1 VELKELQTQSENPNL
16 WNNKE
21 KAEHI
26 LREKNRIEESLNK
39 YTTIENLLAEN
50 TTLVEMAEEEGDE
63 KSLTEAEKA
72 LQQTLKLAE
81 KYKIECFFSGEADA
95 NDCFLEMHAGVGG
108 TDSCDFVQML
118 LRMYLRWA
126 ESHKFKT
133 EIEQQVDGEEA
144 GIKSV
149 TLKISGHN
157 AYGWAKTE
165 SGVHRLVRI
174 SPFNANAKRQT
185 SFASVWVYPVIDDKI
200 EIEIQDKDLKVDT
213 YRASGAGGQHVNKT
227 DSAVRLTHTP
237 TGIVAQ
243 CQNSRSQHQ
252 NREEAM
258 RMLKS
263 RLYELEL
270 RKKEAEADK
279 EASQRADNS
288 WGNQIRSYVMQ
299 PYQMVKDLRTNY
311 ETSNINA
318 VFDGDLDNFIV
329 ASLSKRINKD

>member
-1 VELKELQTQSENPNL
+1 M
-16 WNNKE
+16 
-21 KAEHI
+21 
-26 LREKNRIEESLNK
+26 REKNRVEESLNK
-39 YTTIENLLAEN
+39 YTIIESSLAEN
-50 TTLVEMAEEEGDE
+50 SALIEMAEEEGDNV
-63 KSLTEAEKA
+63 SLAEAESE
-72 LQQTLKLAE
+72 LQKTLKLAE

-95 NDCFLEMHAGVGG
+95 NDCFLEIHAGVGG

-126 ESHKFKT
+126 ESHDFKT
-133 EIEQQVDGEEA
+133 QIEHQINGEEA

-149 TLKISGHN
+149 IVKILGHN

-165 SGVHRLVRI
+165 SGIHRLVRI

-227 DSAVRLTHTP
+227 DSAVRLTHIP

-252 NREEAM
+252 NRNEAM

-270 RKKEAEADK
+270 RKKEAEAD
-279 EASQRADNS
+279 ENASQRADNS

-299 PYQMVKDLRTNY
+299 PYQMVKDLRTNH
-311 ETSNINA
+311 EVGNINA
-318 VFDGDLDNFIV
+318 VFDGELDDFIV
-329 ASLSKRINKD
+329 ASLSNKIQN